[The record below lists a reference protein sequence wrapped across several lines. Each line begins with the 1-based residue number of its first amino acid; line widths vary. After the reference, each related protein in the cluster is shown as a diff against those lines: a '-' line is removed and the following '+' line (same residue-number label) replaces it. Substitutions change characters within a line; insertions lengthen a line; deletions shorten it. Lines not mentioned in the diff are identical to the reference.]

1 MVSLRLCWFYG
12 AVYFVYFFLWT
23 VFKVF
28 LNLLQSCFPSVCWH
42 SGCQACGLLAAQPGS
57 HQHCSRWKA
66 ESWPLDREGGPCFL
80 FFVYLLLRVYEK
92 IWNLVPSFPLTQ
104 KFLRSLQTQLRL
116 HHLLFLDVFRFPGS
130 GIAASLCS

>member
-1 MVSLRLCWFYG
+1 MQPQQQEWALSEPEDG
-12 AVYFVYFFLWT
+12 AP
-23 VFKVF
+23 
-28 LNLLQSCFPSVCWH
+28 LLFANPSPGRKLQGPAGL
-42 SGCQACGLLAAQPGS
+42 SG
-57 HQHCSRWKA
+57 
-66 ESWPLDREGGPCFL
+66 REGGPCFL